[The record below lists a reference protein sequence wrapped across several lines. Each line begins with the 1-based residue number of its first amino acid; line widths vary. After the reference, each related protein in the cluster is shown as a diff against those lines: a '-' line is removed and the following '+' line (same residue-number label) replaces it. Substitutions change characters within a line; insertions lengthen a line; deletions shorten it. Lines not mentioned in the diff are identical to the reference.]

1 MTAHSVTMP
10 FPARMKTRL
19 QIDPVL
25 LTLFLGLLL
34 GGFVILAS
42 ASISISDN
50 ATSNPFFYLQRQL
63 LAAAIGAIAGFIC
76 LFIPM
81 RVWQSLGPLM
91 LLIGLALLVVVLLPG
106 VGYEVNGST
115 RWMRL
120 GVINL
125 QVSEPARLC
134 LVLSLAGY
142 LVRRNKSLRDE
153 FLGFLRPMIVIT
165 VACMLLLAEPDFGA
179 TVVLLATVLVMIF
192 VAGARIRDFLL
203 FFSTAVFSLAALAL
217 ASPYRMKRI
226 TGFRDPWADPY
237 DSGFQLT
244 QSLIA
249 IGRGEWFGV
258 GLGDGVQKLF
268 YLPEAHTDFV
278 FAVYAEEF
286 GLMGSLL
293 LIALFLGLLWRIFR
307 LAMRAADS
315 ERFFEAYVAIGLGA
329 WLGIQAFINIG
340 VNMGLLPTKGLTLPL
355 ISYGRSSLIITMIC
369 ICLIL
374 RIHHELAVD
383 ATPANLKRRKRK
395 KKS

>member
-50 ATSNPFFYLQRQL
+50 VTSNPFFYLQRQL

-81 RVWQSLGPLM
+81 RVWQSLGPLL

-192 VAGARIRDFLL
+192 VGGHD
-203 FFSTAVFSLAALAL
+203 
-217 ASPYRMKRI
+217 
-226 TGFRDPWADPY
+226 
-237 DSGFQLT
+237 
-244 QSLIA
+244 
-249 IGRGEWFGV
+249 
-258 GLGDGVQKLF
+258 
-268 YLPEAHTDFV
+268 
-278 FAVYAEEF
+278 
-286 GLMGSLL
+286 
-293 LIALFLGLLWRIFR
+293 
-307 LAMRAADS
+307 
-315 ERFFEAYVAIGLGA
+315 
-329 WLGIQAFINIG
+329 
-340 VNMGLLPTKGLTLPL
+340 
-355 ISYGRSSLIITMIC
+355 
-369 ICLIL
+369 
-374 RIHHELAVD
+374 
-383 ATPANLKRRKRK
+383 
-395 KKS
+395 